1 MPNSGIDPL
10 PALGLLMPWRNEHVA
25 DTPYGANGIGVSR
38 IKFYLSAQACNPQ
51 IDRTIE
57 RLHLTMRSCFE
68 QPVALEWLIW
78 VFSKK
83 LEEIELARG
92 KRFFLAIRRIN

>member
-1 MPNSGIDPL
+1 MCR
-10 PALGLLMPWRNEHVA
+10 WNEHVA
-25 DTPYGANGIGVSR
+25 DTPYSANGIGVSR
-38 IKFYLSAQACNPQ
+38 IKFYLPAQACNPQ

-78 VFSKK
+78 VFSEK

-92 KRFFLAIRRIN
+92 KRFFLVIGRVN